1 MAATAS
7 LSRVLRARLTPLIVL
22 AALMVLVPVLAP
34 SSFHLRV
41 AALVWIF
48 ALAALGLTILMGYA
62 GQVSLGHA
70 GFVGIGAYAM
80 AIGPARLGLDP
91 LLCLVLG
98 AVLAGMIAY
107 GVGRPILKLKGYY
120 LAIATLGFGVIVALV
135 LHSEA
140 EITGGPDGMA
150 VSRLSLFGWRVSGA
164 LNWYWVTSGALLIGA
179 LLALNIAASP
189 TGRAFRA
196 LHDSEVAA
204 AGTGI
209 DVGAKKLAAFVVAA
223 VYGAVAGGLLAA
235 MNGLIT
241 PEAASF
247 SHSIELVAMVIIGG
261 LGSVFGTVV
270 GAAFLVVLPQMLT
283 ALQEYEQ
290 AVLGLLIMVFMIFL
304 PQGIVP
310 SIRAYILERLP

>member
-1 MAATAS
+1 MGAKATLA
-7 LSRVLRARLTPLIVL
+7 RVLRARFTPLIVL

-70 GFVGIGAYAM
+70 GFVGIGAYAV

-91 LLCLVLG
+91 LLCLGLG
-98 AVLAGMIAY
+98 AVLAGAIAY

-150 VSRLSLFGWRVSGA
+150 VARLSLFGWRVSGA

-189 TGRAFRA
+189 TGRALRA

>member
-1 MAATAS
+1 MLKSA
-7 LSRVLRARLTPLIVL
+7 LSFRFTPLLVL
-22 AALMVLVPVLAP
+22 AVLVVAVPFFST

-70 GFVGIGAYAM
+70 GFLGIGAYTVAL
-80 AIGPARLGLDP
+80 GPARLGLDP
-91 LLCLVLG
+91 VLCLPLG
-98 AVLAGMIAY
+98 AVVAGIIAY
-107 GVGRPILKLKGYY
+107 VVGRPILRLKGYY
-120 LAIATLGFGVIVALV
+120 LAIVTLGFGVIVALV

-150 VSRLSLFGWRVSGA
+150 VSRLTLFGWRVAGA
-164 LNWYWVTSGALLIGA
+164 ANWYWVSAGALLVGA
-179 LLALNIAASP
+179 LLAINIAASP
-189 TGRAFRA
+189 TGRALRA

-209 DVGAKKLAAFVVAA
+209 DVSAKKLAAFVVAA
-223 VYGAVAGGLLAA
+223 IYAAVAGGLLAA
-235 MNGLIT
+235 MNGMIT
-241 PEAASF
+241 PDAASF
-247 SHSIELVAMVIIGG
+247 MHSIELVAMVIIGG

-270 GAAFLVVLPQMLT
+270 GAAFLVVLPQALT
-283 ALQEYEQ
+283 AFQDYEQ
-290 AVLGLLIMVFMIFL
+290 AILGLLIMVFMIFL

-310 SIRAYILERLP
+310 SLRTFLKERL